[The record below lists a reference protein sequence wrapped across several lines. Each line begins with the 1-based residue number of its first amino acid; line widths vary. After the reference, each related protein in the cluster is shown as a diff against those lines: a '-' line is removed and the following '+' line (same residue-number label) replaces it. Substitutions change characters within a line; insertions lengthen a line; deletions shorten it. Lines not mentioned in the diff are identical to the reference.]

1 MSPGPGSDLEE
12 ALQREHPG
20 YEPRP
25 EQARMARDLG
35 ECFEH
40 GGILLAEAPTG
51 LGKTLAYLLPAAEW
65 ARASGQPVVVATHT
79 RSLQDQILESEWPIV
94 DRVLGGDARIARL
107 KGRDNYLCR
116 SRVDAYLAENAGT
129 ADAETLREL
138 LEVIPEGDVSAL
150 GEGSGSFEFFRGADL
165 DAANCP
171 GEICRNTRGCWLRQA
186 RRRAQEAHV
195 VVVNHALW
203 LSDRMGGGGGGVLPD
218 FSRLVVDEAH
228 HLPEAFARALST
240 RFTEHGFMQALDRL
254 VGRGRGGALLRAY
267 ERSRKG
273 LPMFDS
279 QPQVAAAGELARS
292 LERARSLAEVAF
304 SRMMETL
311 SGKGRVRMD
320 SASDPT
326 LLFPPALD
334 DLLDELRGAIRL
346 YATLR
351 EHPPGEDEREALKQW
366 PHLLRG
372 LGRWELSA
380 RALLEL
386 TGSIAPGRCSTLEWQ
401 KPTGVAMESVPW
413 DVGGEARMEL
423 TAHLESAVLT
433 SATLSANGSFEY
445 LCERLGLGP
454 DTARGERYLSTL
466 DPASQLL
473 AMCVGSMPDPRQ
485 PGYLEEAAE
494 VVAALSRLR
503 RNTLVLVTS
512 WEALRTLDR
521 LLAPRVE
528 QLLVQADPRGRTRL
542 SRKFRESRGA
552 VLLGVASFWEGMDF
566 PGEELE
572 VLVMLKLPFGSPADP
587 LFEARRADLEARGE
601 DAFLKI
607 SLPEA
612 ILRFRQGLGR
622 LLRRSTDRGVFVLLD
637 RRALQSSYGKGFAE
651 AIGSPLRTATDPGQA
666 LGLAREFLGE
676 K

>member
-1 MSPGPGSDLEE
+1 MSGVPGADLEE

-65 ARASGQPVVVATHT
+65 ARRSGQPVVVATHT

-94 DRVLGGDARIARL
+94 ARALDGDARIARL
-107 KGRDNYLCR
+107 KGRENYLCR

-138 LEVIPEGDVSAL
+138 LEAIPEGDVSAL
-150 GEGSGSFEFFRGADL
+150 GEGSGSFDFFRGADL
-165 DAANCP
+165 DAGNCP

-186 RRRAQEAHV
+186 RRKAQEAHV

-203 LSDRMGGGGGGVLPD
+203 LSDRMGGGGGVLPD

-254 VGRGRGGALLRAY
+254 VGRGRGGALLRNY

-279 QPQVAAAGELARS
+279 QPQLAAAGELARS
-292 LERARSLAEVAF
+292 LEHVRTLAESAF
-304 SRMMETL
+304 SRMSETL
-311 SGKGRVRMD
+311 SAKGRIRIDV
-320 SASDPT
+320 ATDPT
-326 LLFPPALD
+326 EFFPPALD
-334 DLLDELRGAIRL
+334 DLLDGLREAIRL
-346 YATLR
+346 FGTLR
-351 EHPPGEDEREALKQW
+351 EHPPGEEEKEALGMW
-366 PHLLRG
+366 PHLLRA

-386 TGSIAPGRCSTLEWQ
+386 TGATLPGRCSTLEWQ
-401 KPTGVAMESVPW
+401 KQTGVAMESVPW

-423 TAHLESAVLT
+423 TTHLESVVLT
-433 SATLSANGSFEY
+433 SATLSANGTFEY
-445 LCERLGLGP
+445 LCDRLGLGP
-454 DTARGERYLSTL
+454 DMARGERYRSTL
-466 DPASQLL
+466 DPAEQLL
-473 AMCVGSMPDPRQ
+473 AMCVGSMPDPRS

-494 VVAALSRLR
+494 VVAALSRLG
-503 RNTLVLVTS
+503 RNTLVLATS
-512 WEALRTLDR
+512 WDALRTLDR
-521 LLAPRVE
+521 LLSSRVKS
-528 QLLVQADPRGRTRL
+528 LLVQADPRGRTRL
-542 SRKFRESRGA
+542 SQQFRNTRGA

-587 LFEARRADLEARGE
+587 IFEARRADLEARGE
-601 DAFLKI
+601 DAFRKI

-651 AIGSPLRTATDPGQA
+651 AIGSPLRTASNPGQA
-666 LGLAREFLGE
+666 FELAREFLGE
-676 K
+676 M